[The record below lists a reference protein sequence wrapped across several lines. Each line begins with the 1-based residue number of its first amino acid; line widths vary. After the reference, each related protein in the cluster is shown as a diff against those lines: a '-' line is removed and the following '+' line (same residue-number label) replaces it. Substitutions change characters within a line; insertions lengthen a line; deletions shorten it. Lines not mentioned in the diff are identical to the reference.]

1 MEPEQYGE
9 GGEACSCPAAV
20 ETEGVGM
27 ILGLALHIYAS
38 HSSE

>member
-9 GGEACSCPAAV
+9 GGEACSCLAAV

-27 ILGLALHIYAS
+27 ILGLASHIYAS